1 MKKSNKKILII
12 VAVVFI
18 LLFAAGANLLAANV
32 EAHSTG
38 STVVVIGL
46 TWAEF
51 IRTLYVYFTV
61 FGSAILSAIAVINL
75 VLDKKSDIQ
84 TKTLWVLVIALIPVT
99 GSLVS
104 LFVRPR
110 LQKQL

>member
-1 MKKSNKKILII
+1 MKKFQKNILITLI
-12 VAVVFI
+12 VILI
-18 LLFAAGANLLAANV
+18 LLLAAGANLLAVFA
-32 EAHSTG
+32 EAESTG
-38 STVVVIGL
+38 STVTVIGL
-46 TWAEF
+46 TWADF
-51 IRTLYVYFTV
+51 IRTLYIYFTV

-75 VLDKKSDIQ
+75 VLDKKSDVQ